1 MLRRTER
8 EIWGTMKC
16 MKCMRSKRYEMYEV
30 YKREEKRR
38 AWVGASTCLI
48 TSLDIV
54 LLPRS
59 FGCG

>member
-1 MLRRTER
+1 M
-8 EIWGTMKC
+8 GN
-16 MKCMRSKRYEMYEV
+16 YEVYEEYEVYEVYEV

-38 AWVGASTCLI
+38 AWAGASTCLI

>member
-1 MLRRTER
+1 MGNNEV
-8 EIWGTMKC
+8 
-16 MKCMRSKRYEMYEV
+16 YEVYEEYEVYEV

-38 AWVGASTCLI
+38 AWAGASTCLI